1 MEFPQDLHLKIKE
14 FEYQLQVS
22 EKIAELKRII
32 KCDILTTFY
41 LGKHEHKSVSFQ
53 VSYFKRTYQELVS
66 CISESTLIFLVTEEL
81 ALQRRINN
89 R

>member
-1 MEFPQDLHLKIKE
+1 MEFPQDLHLKIKA

-32 KCDILTTFY
+32 KCDISTTFY
-41 LGKHEHKSVSFQ
+41 LSKHEHKSVSFQ

-66 CISESTLIFLVTEEL
+66 CISESTLFSLVTEEL
-81 ALQRRINN
+81 NLQRRIHN
-89 R
+89 